1 MECISVKISF
11 PFLFLACV
19 LIAGLMSL
27 GCVSD
32 EATLAGSTEEKTLT
46 IAISPDIPPYILDD
60 ATSGLEVDLMQLA
73 FPEYELNFVQ
83 LPYEDLE
90 TAIPEKKAD
99 VSVGVRQEREGEF
112 DSIDFIAFSNVA
124 IVKKSAGIEL
134 KRIADLGGYQV
145 LTWQNAYLELGD
157 GFRTMFAPG
166 GVDHANYKE
175 VADQQEQVAD
185 FWQADKAVIV
195 IDQNI
200 FNQFS
205 QSLGYSLDDV
215 VVFDLFPAVTNFKIA
230 FADELLCNQFGNR
243 LRQLCMNGDYQKL
256 LDKYGVQLPKTPC
269 DQPDEDN

>member
-1 MECISVKISF
+1 MKISF

>member
-1 MECISVKISF
+1 MECIAVKSLF
-11 PFLFLACV
+11 PFWFLACGLLTG
-19 LIAGLMSL
+19 LISL

-32 EATLAGSTEEKTLT
+32 EATLAESTDENTLT
-46 IAISPDIPPYILDD
+46 IAISPDIPPYILDN
-60 ATSGLEVDLMQLA
+60 ASNGLEVDLMQLA
-73 FPEYELNFVQ
+73 FPDYDLNFVQ
-83 LPYEDLE
+83 LPYEELE

-99 VSVGVRQEREGEF
+99 VSVGVRQEREGQY

-124 IVKKSAGIEL
+124 IAKKSADIEL
-134 KRIADLGGYQV
+134 KKIADLGGYEV
-145 LTWQNAYLELGD
+145 MTWQNAYLELGD

-205 QSLGYSLDDV
+205 QTLGYSLDDV
-215 VVFDLFPAVTNFKIA
+215 VVFDLFPAVTNFKVA
-230 FADELLCNQFGNR
+230 FADELLCNEFNNR
-243 LRQLCMNGDYQKL
+243 IRQLCLNGDYQKL